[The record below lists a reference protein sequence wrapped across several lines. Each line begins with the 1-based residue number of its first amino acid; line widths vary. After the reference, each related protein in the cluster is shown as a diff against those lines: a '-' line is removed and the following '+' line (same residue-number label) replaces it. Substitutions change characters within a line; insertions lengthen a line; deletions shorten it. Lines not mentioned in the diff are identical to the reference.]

1 MIGRTLEHY
10 RVEALLGRGGMGVVY
25 RAVDTRLHR
34 PVALKVL
41 SEDLV
46 HDPDPEAAPGL
57 GISAVFGANTV
68 TSGGQ
73 NVHGIGALVV
83 CAVLGLIF
91 PAVFAGVQK
100 PGYIFLGLRRRKRSE
115 IQA

>member
-1 MIGRTLEHY
+1 MEVNDTAPSYGKCFVSL
-10 RVEALLGRGGMGVVY
+10 ALGM
-25 RAVDTRLHR
+25 
-34 PVALKVL
+34 
-41 SEDLV
+41 
-46 HDPDPEAAPGL
+46 APFFL
-57 GISAVFGANTV
+57 LMGILAVFGANTV

-100 PGYIFLGLRRRKRSE
+100 LGYIFWGLLRRKRSE
-115 IQA
+115 AQA

>member
-1 MIGRTLEHY
+1 MKDTAPSYGECFVSL
-10 RVEALLGRGGMGVVY
+10 ALGMAPFFLLLGI
-25 RAVDTRLHR
+25 A
-34 PVALKVL
+34 
-41 SEDLV
+41 
-46 HDPDPEAAPGL
+46 
-57 GISAVFGANTV
+57 AVFGANTV

-100 PGYIFLGLRRRKRSE
+100 LGYIFWELLRRKRSKAE
-115 IQA
+115 A